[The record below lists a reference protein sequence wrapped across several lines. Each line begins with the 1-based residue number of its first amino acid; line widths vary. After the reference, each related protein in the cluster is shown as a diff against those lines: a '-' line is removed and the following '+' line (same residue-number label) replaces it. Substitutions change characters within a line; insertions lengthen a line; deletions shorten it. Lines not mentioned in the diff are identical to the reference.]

1 VALTIRKRGKHWFAR
16 GTVPF
21 RQADGKIARVRIE
34 ESTHETGKVA
44 AARAADRLWEFYS
57 EQAYR
62 PKPKPSPTFTDAAIT
77 YVESKNPSKR
87 NRQLLAKLVA
97 HFGETPIDQIDQA
110 AVAEAAHRI
119 YAGATPS
126 THVRAVFAPVTTV
139 LRLSGVKPDF
149 KRPRIDNTP
158 KQVPPD
164 DFYDHVLRVADN
176 RLAALIIFLTLTGR
190 RIGDA
195 LQAIDNGDG
204 TATIGRTKTG
214 SSVVCVVPDL
224 VKSLLAND
232 CVAGAGWGSRLFPYG
247 STRTVYRH
255 LHNACERAG
264 VPYYGTHAL
273 GRHAFATRLLKQ
285 GKSLKFVQEAGGWK
299 NIKVPA
305 SHYLH
310 LEQSDVQDEVKKIGD
325 QWSKNRNGDRSEPEN
340 TK

>member
-1 VALTIRKRGKHWFAR
+1 MALTIRKRGKHWFAR

-21 RQADGKIARVRIE
+21 RQANGKIARVRIE

-97 HFGETPIDQIDQA
+97 HFGETPISDIDQA
-110 AVAEAAHRI
+110 AVANAGQTI
-119 YAGATPS
+119 YPGAVAS
-126 THVRAVFAPVTTV
+126 TLIRAVYAPTTTV
-139 LRLSGVKPDF
+139 LRLSGIRPDF
-149 KRPRIDNTP
+149 KRPTISRQS
-158 KQVPPD
+158 KQIPPD
-164 DFYDHVLRVADN
+164 DWFDRVLPHCDQ
-176 RLAALIIFLTLTGR
+176 RLSGLIIFLTLTGR

-214 SSVVCVVPDL
+214 TAVHVVTPALVRDL
-224 VKSLLAND
+224 LGDV
-232 CVAGAGWGSRLFPYG
+232 GSNRRDKRLFPYG
-247 STRTVYRH
+247 SVRTVYRH
-255 LHNACERAG
+255 LHKACERAG

-273 GRHAFATRLLKQ
+273 GRHAFATRLLKA

-299 NIKVPA
+299 NIKIPA
-305 SHYLH
+305 AHYLH
-310 LEQSDVQDEVKKIGD
+310 LEQSDVQEEVRKVGEE
-325 QWSKNRNGDRSEPEN
+325 WSKKRTS
-340 TK
+340 

>member
-1 VALTIRKRGKHWFAR
+1 MALTIRKRGKHWFAR

-110 AVAEAAHRI
+110 KVSEAAHKL
-119 YAGATPS
+119 YPKAAPT
-126 THVRAVFAPVTTV
+126 THVRSVYAPTTTV
-139 LRLSGVKPDF
+139 LRLSGWRPDYR
-149 KRPRIDNTP
+149 RPRISHSP
-158 KQVPPD
+158 KNVPPD
-164 DFYDHVLRVADN
+164 DWFDRVCKFADPQ
-176 RLAALIIFLTLTGR
+176 LAALIIFLTLTGR

-204 TATIGRTKTG
+204 TALIGRTKTG
-214 SSVVCVVPDL
+214 GSVVLGIPVL
-224 VKSLLAND
+224 VDQLLGGGR
-232 CVAGAGWGSRLFPYG
+232 VRGQRLFPYG
-247 STRTVYRH
+247 SIRTVYRH
-255 LHNACERAG
+255 LHKACERAG

-273 GRHAFATRLLKQ
+273 GRHAAATRWLAQ
-285 GKSLKFVQEAGGWK
+285 GKSLKWVAEAGGWK
-299 NIKVPA
+299 DIKVPA
-305 SHYLH
+305 AHYLH
-310 LEQSDVQDEVKKIGD
+310 LEQSEVQAEVVKLGEEWGRKLTERQKKAKKGD
-325 QWSKNRNGDRSEPEN
+325 KS
-340 TK
+340 

>member
-1 VALTIRKRGKHWFAR
+1 LALSIRKRGKHWFAR

-21 RQADGKIARVRIE
+21 RQADGRIARVRIE
-34 ESTHETGKVA
+34 ESTHEASKTR
-44 AARAADRLWEFYS
+44 AARIAQDLAQYYH

-77 YVESKNPSKR
+77 YVESKSPSKR

-110 AVAEAAHRI
+110 KVSEAAQKL
-119 YAGATPS
+119 YPNAKAT
-126 THVRAVFAPVTTV
+126 THVRSVYAPVTTV
-139 LRLSGVKPDF
+139 LRLSGRRPDF
-149 KRPRIDNTP
+149 KRPRINYTP
-158 KQVPPD
+158 KSVPLD
-164 DFYDHVLRVADN
+164 DWFDRFLMVADP

-204 TATIGRTKTG
+204 TATIGRTKAG
-214 SSVVCVVPDL
+214 GAILLVVPDL
-224 VKSLLAND
+224 CLSLLGPPNR
-232 CVAGAGWGSRLFPYG
+232 GERLFPYG
-247 STRTVYRH
+247 SIRTVYRH
-255 LHNACERAG
+255 LHKACERAG

-299 NIKVPA
+299 NIKIPA
-305 SHYLH
+305 AHYLH
-310 LEQSDVQDEVKKIGD
+310 LEQSEVQEEVRKVGLE
-325 QWSKNRNGDRSEPEN
+325 WSKKRTS
-340 TK
+340 